1 MRISSRNLHSK
12 FVFEKIGVILL
23 RVTGSTFKT
32 FMKYYRDV
40 MGNTEKDNDKEERL
54 KRIFDNADDLE
65 EEVVYEYKLIPEIF
79 L

>member
-1 MRISSRNLHSK
+1 M
-12 FVFEKIGVILL
+12 GVIPL
-23 RVTGSTFKT
+23 RTTESTFKT

-40 MGNTEKDNDKEERL
+40 MGNTGNDNDKEERL

-65 EEVVYEYKLIPEIF
+65 EEVVSEYKLIPEIF

>member
-1 MRISSRNLHSK
+1 
-12 FVFEKIGVILL
+12 
-23 RVTGSTFKT
+23 
-32 FMKYYRDV
+32 MKYYRDV